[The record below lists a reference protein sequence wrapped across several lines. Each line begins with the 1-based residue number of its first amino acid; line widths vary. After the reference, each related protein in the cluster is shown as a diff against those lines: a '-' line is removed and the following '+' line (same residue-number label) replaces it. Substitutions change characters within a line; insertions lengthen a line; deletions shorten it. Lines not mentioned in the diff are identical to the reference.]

1 MKAKSKY
8 LFYNNQNLE
17 MDRLKNLHLALI
29 WHTWQDKGHYIT
41 FQNIKSYVAS
51 STTTGHGRICCEK
64 QLMMRQQN
72 DIVERVRKHSF
83 VSQMT
88 SMMSSIFLFQNK
100 ILTHWSWARR

>member
-29 WHTWQDKGHYIT
+29 WHTWQDKGHHIT

-64 QLMMRQQN
+64 QLMIRQQN
-72 DIVERVRKHSF
+72 DIVERVRKNSF
-83 VSQMT
+83 VSQ
-88 SMMSSIFLFQNK
+88 
-100 ILTHWSWARR
+100 